1 MIDQTR
7 VTSGF
12 DVEVLLQSRYLQ
24 HVLLLACDGG
34 LIPVEM
40 TFGDPPVIA
49 RLMAPPVVDRTYEP
63 HPDAPQLAP
72 GNRDDAFA
80 AEVLLGDPT
89 GADLKV
95 TLRIALSQP
104 STGQAIEGIDLVL
117 FVRLGLETVHGADGG
132 LDSAVLSLALV
143 DIDGALVLLAGAQT
157 PPTPK
162 EALLAAV
169 KERVDRSFDLTGVG
183 SGSRLEDIALRKHT
197 GSDDAPAALGL
208 YLNLRLRT
216 GPEPDRF
223 LAARGDVGAAQN
235 FSIDDADV
243 GFATRSDIYDDMARD
258 AKFRRAEP
266 LELDEAILEMFPS
279 LADAYWYPVRRKP
292 SDPTS
297 QVRAVIKSISMGP
310 TALAT
315 NGLEIEVHGEKPV
328 DWFPDPDFWLTTKLF
343 TTTDGA
349 GVMDWDAESD
359 FDTSLLAD
367 LLIGAVA
374 GIVAI
379 FSGPAA
385 VIVLVSLEVAKEIA
399 EEVVAEVIVEPL
411 AQKRVDA
418 MLLDVA
424 PNRLTIFRRRW
435 DPLYETQHQ
444 IGLRPG
450 GVLVNDHGLALWGK
464 AVLTRARAPK
474 GGVVIREAARD
485 DAGRATALRYRVPDL
500 DEVRELLLTAAAAT
514 DRGTFEVIDS
524 PEELLVEVTVED
536 AIQRIADGLLRGA
549 HPYVVQRVEMDGGVV
564 ANLLVISQQELDGTR
579 GALVGAH
586 TDSAR
591 ATITAEHEARIR
603 EEVVAELEASGVI
616 PTQEQVDA
624 EVARRLEALVAED
637 VAAYEAGQLLSDLA
651 AAIEPL
657 LRFSL
662 SPDGFGHL
670 QEHRV
675 LTINDFDR
683 ITTTDAQ
690 GERRFYYRDHYVR
703 AEEPTPAL
711 RLADNLVNRPKFRTA
726 PDGAIEL
733 LDHP

>member
-1 MIDQTR
+1 MIDQTK

-12 DVEVLLQSRYLQ
+12 DVEVLLQSGYLQ
-24 HVLLLACDGG
+24 HVLLLACDSG

-49 RLMAPPVVDRTYEP
+49 RLMAPPVVDRTYVP
-63 HPDAPQLAP
+63 HPDAPQLVT

-80 AEVLLGDPT
+80 AEVLLGHPT

-104 STGQAIEGIDLVL
+104 STGAEFEGIDLVL

-143 DIDGALVLLAGAQT
+143 DIDGGLLVLAGAQT

-162 EALLAAV
+162 AELLDAI
-169 KERVDRSFDLTGVG
+169 KERVDLSFDLAGVG
-183 SGSRLEDIALRKHT
+183 SGGRLQDIALRKHAA
-197 GSDDAPAALGL
+197 SDVGPAALGL

-223 LAARGDVGAAQN
+223 LGARGDVGAAQN
-235 FSIDDADV
+235 FLIDDADV
-243 GFATRSDIYDDMARD
+243 VFATRPDIYDDMARD

-266 LELDEAILEMFPS
+266 LELDEAILEMFPGLS
-279 LADAYWYPVRRKP
+279 DAYWYPVRRKP
-292 SDPTS
+292 SEPTS
-297 QVRAVIKSISMGP
+297 EVRAVIKGISMGP
-310 TALAT
+310 TALPP

-328 DWFPDPDFWLTTKLF
+328 DWFPDPDFWLTTKLS
-343 TTTDGA
+343 TTTDA
-349 GVMDWDAESD
+349 DGVMDWDAESE

-385 VIVLVSLEVAKEIA
+385 VIVLVSLEVAKEVA
-399 EEVVAEVIVEPL
+399 EEVVAELVVEPL

-464 AVLTRARAPK
+464 AALTRARAPK

-485 DAGRATALRYRVPDL
+485 DEGRATALRYRVPDL
-500 DEVRELLLTAAAAT
+500 DAVRELLVTAAAGT
-514 DRGTFEVIDS
+514 DRGTFQVLDP
-524 PEELLVEVTVED
+524 PEEPLLVEVTVDD

-549 HPYVVQRVEMDGGVV
+549 HPYEVQRVEMDGGVV
-564 ANLLVISQQELDGTR
+564 TNLLVVSQQELDTTR

-586 TDSAR
+586 AESAR
-591 ATITAEHEARIR
+591 VTITAEHETRIR
-603 EEVVAELEASGVI
+603 DEVVAELEAAGVI

-624 EVARRLEALVAED
+624 EVASRLEALIAED
-637 VAAYEAGQLLSDLA
+637 VAAYEAGRLVSDLA

-683 ITTTDAQ
+683 ITTTDPE
-690 GERRFYYRDHYVR
+690 GERRFYYRDRYVR
-703 AEEPTPAL
+703 AEEPTPAQ

-726 PDGAIEL
+726 ADGTIEL
-733 LDHP
+733 L